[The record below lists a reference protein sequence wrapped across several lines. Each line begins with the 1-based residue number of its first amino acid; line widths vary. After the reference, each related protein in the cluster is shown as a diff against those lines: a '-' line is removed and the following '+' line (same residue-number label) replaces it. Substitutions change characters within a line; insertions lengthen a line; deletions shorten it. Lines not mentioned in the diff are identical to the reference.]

1 MVPWLWNDDTR
12 ANRLEGGQMGDLVKA
27 EQKVIVH
34 LGNGFLYKRT
44 REIQET
50 HKRCQI
56 NLVAS
61 ERKARN

>member
-1 MVPWLWNDDTR
+1 
-12 ANRLEGGQMGDLVKA
+12 MGDLVKA
-27 EQKVIVH
+27 EQKVVIH
-34 LGNGFLYKRT
+34 LGDGFLYKRT

-61 ERKARN
+61 ERKARNLVWFGPF